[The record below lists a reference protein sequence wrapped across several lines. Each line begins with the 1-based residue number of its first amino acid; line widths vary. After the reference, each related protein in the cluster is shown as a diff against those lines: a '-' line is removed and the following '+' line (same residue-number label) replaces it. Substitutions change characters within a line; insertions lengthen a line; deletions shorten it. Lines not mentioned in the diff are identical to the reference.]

1 MQYRL
6 MTDNIAWVEIAR
18 RDNDRLEI
26 GELDSDGLENDA
38 LEKLLT
44 AKQMTQ
50 RTISDVYK
58 M

>member
-1 MQYRL
+1 